1 MVPFV
6 WMVKIPENLVNKIEI
21 GTEVSVFNND
31 IIRRNNISETCT
43 WDMFTGLGRR
53 VQRIYK

>member
-1 MVPFV
+1 MDMM
-6 WMVKIPENLVNKIEI
+6 MVKIPENLVNKIEI